1 MAEYLLPR
9 TLGEAG
15 ELMMAHGRSLAIIAG
30 GTSAMRCGTCRGKR
44 GRGIAC
50 IECAGPRLVS
60 VPNSAFVMDIQHL
73 GLDQIEADN
82 GLLRLGAGVS
92 MRDLAASDLPE
103 TLRQAARRVGGPA
116 LRNLATVGGNIF
128 ARQPYGTVAAVL
140 LAMDAVL
147 VFAAPD
153 GPQRIDL
160 AEFYAAGGSAP
171 GLLTHI
177 ECPHPEGKL
186 LFLKCARQR
195 FGGPTVISVA
205 LRIELADDG
214 TVSAVRIA
222 LGGAGEHPL
231 RAVAAEQL
239 LSGKPLAAAAIDAA
253 AAAAQENCAPAD
265 DPVASAWYRRRMV
278 GVYVGRAL
286 SQAAGIDVEGA
297 PA

>member
-239 LSGKPLAAAAIDAA
+239 L
-253 AAAAQENCAPAD
+253 
-265 DPVASAWYRRRMV
+265 
-278 GVYVGRAL
+278 
-286 SQAAGIDVEGA
+286 
-297 PA
+297 

>member
-9 TLGEAG
+9 SLGEAG
-15 ELMMAHGRSLAIIAG
+15 DLMAAHGRSLAIIAG

-60 VPNSAFVMDIQHL
+60 VPNSAYVLDIQHL

-92 MRDLAASDLPE
+92 MRDLATSDLPE

-128 ARQPYGTVAAVL
+128 AHQPYGTVAAVL

-153 GPQRIDL
+153 GPRHIGL
-160 AEFYAAGGSAP
+160 ADFYATGGTAP

-195 FGGPTVISVA
+195 YGGPTVISVA
-205 LRIELADDG
+205 LRIELAEDG
-214 TVSAVRIA
+214 MVAAVRIA

-231 RAVAAEQL
+231 RAIDAEGL
-239 LSGKPLAAAAIDAA
+239 LTGQPLVPSIIDAA
-253 AAAAQENCAPAD
+253 AASAEENCAPAD

-286 SQAAGIDVEGA
+286 SQAAGIEVEGA
-297 PA
+297 AA